1 MARKRYTDEFREGAV
16 GLAREVMQR
25 TGKGVKTIARAG
37 LGVHPNTLTE
47 WVRHDDSTHAGS
59 GKKILRDSRRQ
70 TRTEQLPRK
79 EKSHP
84 EDGARDLKKAATFFA
99 KENS

>member
-16 GLAREVMQR
+16 GLAREARR
-25 TGKGVKTIARAG
+25 TGKGVKTLARE

-59 GKKILRDSRRQ
+59 GKNTEGLAPADEL
-70 TRTEQLPRK
+70 EQLRK
-79 EKSHP
+79 ENRILKM
-84 EDGARDLKKAATFFA
+84 EREILKKAAAFFA